1 MEVSV
6 GVLLGIMSL
15 GSWGVSD
22 YLARLYA
29 SQAGSN
35 RTAFYVNVISL
46 APLLLVLATQAYL
59 GQFPSHIDWPMVW
72 KLGTL
77 LGAVIAAA
85 WILYYHG
92 LEVGTVSI
100 VAAVASGWFAVATI
114 LAFVFL
120 GEVLSIYQVLLIGI
134 ITSGITMLSG
144 LKFSSPNNRTGFTY
158 GLASMILLGIA
169 TLLLKYLAEAAG
181 PILTLVVCNSVAVVL
196 IGLWNYRSNA
206 NLNLPGKKG
215 LYVLIAAGLLN
226 VVGLLCM
233 VVGIT
238 LAPIF
243 IVAPI
248 SAAHAIVTAS
258 LAWRFLHER
267 LTVFQWV
274 GFALTLGGVIGLGAY
289 Q

>member
-1 MEVSV
+1 
-6 GVLLGIMSL
+6 
-15 GSWGVSD
+15 
-22 YLARLYA
+22 
-29 SQAGSN
+29 
-35 RTAFYVNVISL
+35 
-46 APLLLVLATQAYL
+46 
-59 GQFPSHIDWPMVW
+59 
-72 KLGTL
+72 
-77 LGAVIAAA
+77 
-85 WILYYHG
+85 ILYYHG
-92 LEVGTVSI
+92 LEIGTVSI

-114 LAFVFL
+114 LAFIFL
-120 GEVLSIYQVLLIGI
+120 GEVLSIYQILLIGVI
-134 ITSGITMLSG
+134 ASGITMLSG

-181 PILTLVVCNSVAVVL
+181 PILTLVVSNFVAVVL

-206 NLNLPGKKG
+206 RLNLPGKKG
-215 LYVLIAAGLLN
+215 LHVLIAAGLLN

-248 SAAHAIVTAS
+248 SAAHAIVTAC

-274 GFALTLGGVIGLGAY
+274 GF
-289 Q
+289 